1 MFEEK
6 VLFMEAIWKH
16 LEKLTNQEI
25 LQEKKD
31 ALEILEI
38 VNDPQV
44 PAHWDQKVEAY
55 LELATIEMQI
65 HKRQV
70 AEMCKK

>member
-6 VLFMEAIWKH
+6 VIFMESIWKH
-16 LEKLTNQEI
+16 LETLQDSEI

-70 AEMCKK
+70 SGMCKE